1 MQLVS
6 SNVFARRVNAKAAME
21 REYLIHSGRRLQ
33 IFDLF
38 GRV

>member
-21 REYLIHSGRRLQ
+21 REDLIHNGRRLQ

-38 GRV
+38 GGV